1 MFSSN
6 GYAYDEILIE
16 KVCAKYKLDQAR
28 KSYNVDYKSMSAS
41 R

>member
-6 GYAYDEILIE
+6 GYAYGEILIE
-16 KVCAKYKLDQAR
+16 KVCAKHELDQAR
-28 KSYNVDYKSMSAS
+28 KSYNVNYKYTSAS

>member
-1 MFSSN
+1 MVSSN

-16 KVCAKYKLDQAR
+16 KVCVKYKLDYSR
-28 KSYNVDYKSMSAS
+28 KSYKVDYKNMSAS